1 MKLKI
6 ALIVVTSI
14 LPMAAQNKSLP
25 ADILAG
31 GDKALLIPDSDSL
44 DTLDPFQEPIDF
56 TLDDAPLNE
65 VFKYIATEVPNP
77 PQVVFK
83 DQAGELTVTASLK
96 NVTLE
101 NFLTVLENLVD
112 CKITIVDTNKS
123 DNHPGIV
130 FIAPK
135 PSASQLFTALND
147 EETYRTTPFGS
158 TSPAPRALPIPSPT
172 LSEDELRQE
181 GLGPNHPAVRAAAK
195 APTTPIARTYSL
207 ANFDKISPTEIMDAI
222 FMLWDSSDPDWTAK
236 SGKQAFSMHEP
247 TKTLIIRAP
256 LERHEEASGLVTQLS
271 NTFHSKDDAS
281 LEKAEA
287 MKMRSI
293 LIQEENDRLGDQL
306 AHLMRQLQEREVEIV
321 QLKARLTAMPS
332 DKN

>member
-44 DTLDPFQEPIDF
+44 NTLNPFQEPIDF

-101 NFLTVLENLVD
+101 NFLTNP
-112 CKITIVDTNKS
+112 
-123 DNHPGIV
+123 H
-130 FIAPK
+130 
-135 PSASQLFTALND
+135 
-147 EETYRTTPFGS
+147 
-158 TSPAPRALPIPSPT
+158 
-172 LSEDELRQE
+172 
-181 GLGPNHPAVRAAAK
+181 
-195 APTTPIARTYSL
+195 
-207 ANFDKISPTEIMDAI
+207 
-222 FMLWDSSDPDWTAK
+222 
-236 SGKQAFSMHEP
+236 
-247 TKTLIIRAP
+247 
-256 LERHEEASGLVTQLS
+256 
-271 NTFHSKDDAS
+271 
-281 LEKAEA
+281 
-287 MKMRSI
+287 
-293 LIQEENDRLGDQL
+293 
-306 AHLMRQLQEREVEIV
+306 
-321 QLKARLTAMPS
+321 
-332 DKN
+332 